1 MQVIAFVLGEKKALE
16 NKHEKACTGVQ
27 VKLHKKNATIC
38 IVNREFSDLW
48 YNINNKN
55 YSQTT

>member
-27 VKLHKKNATIC
+27 VKLHKKLPTYPSHNPQFC
-38 IVNREFSDLW
+38 PQSEVSVNVVLREG
-48 YNINNKN
+48 
-55 YSQTT
+55 

>member
-27 VKLHKKNATIC
+27 VRRNHLLAL
-38 IVNREFSDLW
+38 FGF
-48 YNINNKN
+48 
-55 YSQTT
+55 